1 MTEYVF
7 AKCQDNKGLLYY
19 LMAET
24 VDEVY
29 DYCAAFRTVPRGGQM
44 DLFEREGLSVEQW
57 ASDVTPAMAQ
67 SHFTWV
73 GKRTNPFVVAKPIYK
88 YENGKYVGR
97 REFKEKF

>member
-7 AKCQDNKGLLYY
+7 AKAKDDKGLLYY

-29 DYCAAFRTVPRGGQM
+29 EYCDNFSVPIDGQL
-44 DLFEREGLSVEQW
+44 DLFKKYGLAIEQW
-57 ASDVTPAMAQ
+57 ASDITPAMAQ

-73 GKRTNPFVVAKPIYK
+73 GKRTNPFVVAKPIYEYK
-88 YENGKYVGR
+88 DGKYVGR
-97 REFKEKF
+97 REFKEKW